1 MQVEPYLDFN
11 GRAEEAVEF
20 YKRALNAEVE
30 MLMRFKDAP
39 PNACGPGGIAPG
51 TESKVMHATLRIGQ
65 SKVMLSDGRMQGPTK
80 FGGISLSLA
89 VQNDDQAKKAF
100 TALSEGGQVCVP
112 LNKTFF
118 ASSFGIVTDK
128 FGVTWMVIHEAK
140 K

>member
-39 PNACGPGGIAPG
+39 VNACGPGGIAPG
-51 TESKVMHATLRIGQ
+51 TENKVMHASLRFGQ
-65 SKVMLSDGRMQGPTK
+65 SKVMLTDGRMQGPVT
-80 FGGISLSLA
+80 FDGISLSLA
-89 VQNDDQAKKAF
+89 VNNDEQAKKAF
-100 TALSEGGQVCVP
+100 DALGEGGQVCVP

-118 ASSFGIVTDK
+118 ASSFAIVTDK
-128 FGVTWMVIHEAK
+128 FGVTWMIIHEGK